1 MARIYCICARLFL
14 QFQNA
19 NFDGFSIE
27 NGPAALMTKR
37 RQPRPLLRQIHHLQP
52 PEHYGAVEEP
62 VRVGLRARRGAS
74 PSTVVA
80 TRLQG
85 VVPEEAEAAE
95 VAGARRLQGKILA
108 KPSRQTARLAK
119 WRVEEALTWVGGRV

>member
-1 MARIYCICARLFL
+1 
-14 QFQNA
+14 
-19 NFDGFSIE
+19 
-27 NGPAALMTKR
+27 MTKR

-52 PEHYGAVEEP
+52 PEHYGAVAVP

-85 VVPEEAEAAE
+85 VVPEEAEALGEAEVLEAAE
-95 VAGARRLQGKILA
+95 VAGARRLQGKIPA
-108 KPSRQTARLAK
+108 KPSR
-119 WRVEEALTWVGGRV
+119 